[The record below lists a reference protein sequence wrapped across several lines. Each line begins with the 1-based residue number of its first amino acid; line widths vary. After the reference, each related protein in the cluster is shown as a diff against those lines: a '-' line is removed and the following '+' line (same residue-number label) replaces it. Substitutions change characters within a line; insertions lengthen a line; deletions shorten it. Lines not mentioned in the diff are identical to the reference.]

1 MELLGS
7 YLEAKHRVIEAGYED
22 DISWAEG
29 LEHVEPDAEYVVRE
43 VAWVIVNSG
52 FRFQVAR
59 KLWPRISQ
67 AFCNWEL
74 ARIDESCVIEALG
87 VLNHVGKMNAIWTI
101 AKLVRED
108 GIEQILA
115 DAREP
120 MKLCRLPWIGK
131 ITCWHL
137 AKVLGA
143 DVIKPDVHLNRAAKA
158 AGFDTAIGLC
168 KAIRERTGMPAER
181 LTVIDSVLWRY
192 GEQLVARGWSS
203 WDKLWAD
210 SV

>member
-7 YLEAKHRVIEAGYED
+7 YLEAKFKVIEAGYEE
-22 DISWAEG
+22 DIAWAEG
-29 LEHVEPDAEYVVRE
+29 LERVEPDAEYVVRE
-43 VAWVIVNSG
+43 AAWVIVNSG

-101 AKLVRED
+101 AKLVREE

-120 MKLCRLPWIGK
+120 KKLKRLPFIGPT
-131 ITCWHL
+131 TCWHL

-143 DVIKPDVHLNRAAKA
+143 DVIKPDVHLTRAAKA
-158 AGFDTAIGLC
+158 AGFDKAIGLC
-168 KAIRERTGMPAER
+168 EAIRELTGSPSER

-192 GEQLVARGWSS
+192 GEQQVSQGWSD
-203 WDKLWAD
+203 WGQLWG
-210 SV
+210 S